1 MQTVL
6 HNRSVRAGSRAS
18 TGCRKLWHDAGSR
31 GVCRSMEAEGAM
43 RPASSSG
50 CINLSNTKQPFI
62 RRRGYVIIKPK
73 KGGNRMEKTFEKLQ
87 MQKVCVWIFMWGWQR
102 DCVQY

>member
-62 RRRGYVIIKPK
+62 RRRRYVIIKPK